1 MARLSQEIILN
12 MAEKIIYE
20 KGMKKRRC
28 MILRVI

>member
-20 KGMKKRRC
+20 KGME
-28 MILRVI
+28 

>member
-20 KGMKKRRC
+20 KGRC